1 MLVDLVVHAPFD
13 ESFDILPGFLFEF
26 DLFLD
31 LDLSFDL
38 LLFDSLFGVA
48 LLHDFHDSDI
58 FLYAGLSILNFED
71 DVFLDVVEALDG
83 FVFGVFWVLDGYDVL
98 NREWLVW
105 VRAQLLVM
113 RST

>member
-31 LDLSFDL
+31 LDLAFDL

-83 FVFGVFWVLDGYDVL
+83 FVFGVFGSWM
-98 NREWLVW
+98 
-105 VRAQLLVM
+105 VM
-113 RST
+113 MSLTVNGSSGLEHSYLS